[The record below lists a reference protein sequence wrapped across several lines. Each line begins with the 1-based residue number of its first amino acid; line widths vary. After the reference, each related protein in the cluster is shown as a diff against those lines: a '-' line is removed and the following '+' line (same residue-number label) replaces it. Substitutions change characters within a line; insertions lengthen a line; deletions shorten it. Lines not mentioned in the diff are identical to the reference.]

1 MAVKELTD
9 ANFNEETA
17 KGLTFTDFWATWCG
31 PCRMQSPVVD
41 QLSEELG
48 DKVKFTKLDIDQN
61 PNTASEL
68 GIMSI
73 PTMIIKKEGK
83 IVDSI
88 VGYHDK
94 TQLEQIINQYL

>member
-73 PTMIIKKEGK
+73 PTMIIKKDGK

>member
-61 PNTASEL
+61 PNTASGL

-73 PTMIIKKEGK
+73 PTMIIKKDGK